1 MLFSIDDPERQ
12 DRVALVEGGG
22 GRSWSYRDL
31 AAQVERLGGLLRAPA
46 PSLLFLFCRNDLVSV
61 AWYLA
66 AIEAG
71 HAVALLNDRLETELR
86 ENLISRYS
94 PDWVCASDPPDGVM
108 YGSSGTEG
116 LWRRSGAAGT
126 PLFAGLSLLLST
138 SGSTGS
144 PKFVRL
150 TKANVLA
157 NAASIRE
164 ALGVGSEDRPAAHL
178 PIHYSYGL
186 SVVNSHLLAG
196 ASILLTDAG
205 LVSHEFWDTI
215 RRRRVDS
222 FSGVPY
228 TYQMLRR
235 LGLEKVN
242 APSLRIMTQAGG
254 KLDTANIS
262 YFHERM
268 LERNGTFWVMYGQTE
283 ATARISILH
292 PRDLPRK
299 LGTAGRAIPGGTLS
313 IRTDS
318 GELTTAAGV
327 EGELVYSG
335 PNVML
340 GYALERAD
348 LAKGDELGGRL
359 YTGDRAVLDDEG
371 FVQIFGRAKRD
382 AKVFGLRLNL
392 DELEAFIRPKG
403 PAAAVAGGNGVVI
416 FCEFGDPSQYGK
428 LGDKL
433 GDELAAKLRIHRSA
447 FEFRRIDRLPTK
459 DTGKIGYEEL
469 QGLI

>member
-1 MLFSIDDPERQ
+1 MLFFVDDAERR
-12 DRVALVEGGG
+12 DCVALVEGIT
-22 GRSWSYRDL
+22 GRSWTYGKL
-31 AAQVERLGGLLRAPA
+31 ASQVARRRELLRAPA
-46 PSLLFLFCRNDLVSV
+46 PSLFFLFCRNDLISV

-71 HAVALLNDRLETELR
+71 LAVALLSDRLETGLR
-86 ENLISRYS
+86 ETLISRYN
-94 PDWVCASDPPDGVM
+94 PDWVWMPSCPQGVT
-108 YGSSGTEG
+108 YRASGTEG
-116 LWRRSGAAGT
+116 LWQRKGAAET

-144 PKFVRL
+144 PKLVRL
-150 TKANVLA
+150 TKANILA

-164 ALGVGSEDRPAAHL
+164 ALGIGAEDRPVAHL
-178 PIHYSYGL
+178 PLHYSYGL
-186 SVVNSHLLAG
+186 SVLNSHLLAG
-196 ASILLTDAG
+196 AAILLTDAG
-205 LVSHEFWDTI
+205 LVSPGFWDAV
-215 RRRRVDS
+215 RSHRADS

-235 LGLEKVN
+235 LGLDKLNVP
-242 APSLRIMTQAGG
+242 ALRIMTQAGG
-254 KLDTANIS
+254 KLDAANIS
-262 YFHERM
+262 YFHQLM

-299 LGTAGRAIPGGTLS
+299 LETVGRAIPGGTLS

-318 GELTTAAGV
+318 GELTPASGV

-335 PNVML
+335 RNVML

-348 LAKGDELGGRL
+348 LAKGDELGGCL
-359 YTGDRAVLDDEG
+359 YTGDRAVLDEEG
-371 FVQIFGRAKRD
+371 FVQILGRAKRD

-403 PAAAVAGGNGVVI
+403 PAAAVAGGKGVVI
-416 FCEFGDPSQYGK
+416 FCEFGDPSQYGS
-428 LGDKL
+428 L
-433 GDELAAKLRIHRSA
+433 GDELAAKLKIHRSA
-447 FEFRRIDRLPTK
+447 FEFRHIDRLPTK
-459 DTGKIGYEEL
+459 ETGKIGYEEL
-469 QGLI
+469 LGLI